1 MDMPVVRNCA
11 ADACAYNRDQAC
23 HALAITI
30 GDSQMAACDTFF
42 GIPRKGGS
50 PMPAGQVGACK
61 MDDCTHNVDLECQAP
76 DISIGR
82 MRDSAECM
90 TYQRS

>member
-1 MDMPVVRNCA
+1 MDMPVVHNCA
-11 ADACAYNRDQAC
+11 ADSCAYNRDQAC

-30 GDSQMAACDTFF
+30 GDAQMAACDTFF
-42 GIPRKGGS
+42 GIPRKGGV

-76 DISIGR
+76 GISVGR
-82 MRDSAECM
+82 LQDSAECM
-90 TYQRS
+90 TYQRA